1 MTIAMEM
8 NELIRQC
15 LSAGH
20 VFLYGASVHGRNA
33 SEYLKANKAPVDGF
47 IVSSYGTQARTIDG
61 IPVYELHSVDWPA
74 SFIVLLS
81 LSERFQEEVTNS
93 LKESGVSEQ
102 RILPLSAVTLARMNE
117 WLINEKRLSVLTE
130 AQGEINERGHDCQE
144 QIEKLLS
151 EYDSILIRNMDVRSL
166 GPMGSWK
173 FYCDERVQC
182 GNDGVYHLYYPVG
195 VGRPLSSPND
205 FLLGKMKARGISVI
219 SRDTVDFWR
228 LVIRQ
233 YPERIIWDDQ
243 FLAAGFSNVAES
255 DFEGV
260 DSPLIEL
267 TEDEERQGRIQANRL
282 GVAGEYICFSCRDS
296 GYWLDDAGYRPTETF
311 IGRFRNASIDNYHE
325 AVKYLRSQGVLAVRM
340 GAGVTKPFEAEGAI
354 DYANLG
360 YSDFMDVYLT
370 EHCKF
375 FVCNLSGITVFPTL
389 LAKPV
394 LIVNAALLTTRCD
407 AVPCFS
413 PKRDFAIIKKFWS
426 KGKKRYLSLKE
437 ILRYEQKGKEV
448 DSVFPNGIFRL
459 YADEGIEVIENSPAE
474 IVQAVWEMN
483 ERINGTY
490 VETEADK
497 VLYRRYLEIIK
508 NAGLGDSVPSNWRL
522 CAGYLRENEWL
533 LEEQEV
539 L

>member
-1 MTIAMEM
+1 MTAMEM

-15 LSAGH
+15 LSARH
-20 VFLYGASVHGRNA
+20 VFLYGASVHGRTA
-33 SEYLKANKAPVDGF
+33 AEYLKLNKVPVDGF
-47 IVSSYGTQARTIDG
+47 IVSSYGTQDKVIYG
-61 IPVYELHSVDWPA
+61 IPVYELHNVNWPA

-81 LSERFQEEVTNS
+81 LSERFQEEVTNN
-93 LKESGVSEQ
+93 LKERGISEQ
-102 RILPLSAVTLARMNE
+102 CILPLPAVTLAKMNE

-130 AQGEINERGHDCQE
+130 TQGVTDE
-144 QIEKLLS
+144 QGRDYQKKIEKLLS

-173 FYCDERVQC
+173 FYCDERAKC
-182 GNDGVYHLYYPVG
+182 GNDGIYHLYYPVG
-195 VGRPLSSPND
+195 VGRSLSSPND

-228 LVIRQ
+228 LVIKQ

-243 FLAAGFSNVAES
+243 FLAAGFSNGAES

-267 TEDEERQGRIQANRL
+267 TGAEERQGRIQANRL
-282 GVAGEYICFSCRDS
+282 GIAGEYICFSCRDS
-296 GYWLDDAGYRPTETF
+296 GYWLDNAGYRPTETF
-311 IGRFRNASIDNYHE
+311 IGGFRNASIDNYHM
-325 AVKYLRSQGVLAVRM
+325 AVEYLRGQGALAVRM

-375 FVCNLSGITVFPTL
+375 FVCNLSGITVFPML

-413 PKRDFAIIKKFWS
+413 PKRDFAIIKNS
-426 KGKKRYLSLKE
+426 GVKGR
-437 ILRYEQKGKEV
+437 G
-448 DSVFPNGIFRL
+448 
-459 YADEGIEVIENSPAE
+459 VI
-474 IVQAVWEMN
+474 
-483 ERINGTY
+483 
-490 VETEADK
+490 
-497 VLYRRYLEIIK
+497 
-508 NAGLGDSVPSNWRL
+508 
-522 CAGYLRENEWL
+522 
-533 LEEQEV
+533 
-539 L
+539 